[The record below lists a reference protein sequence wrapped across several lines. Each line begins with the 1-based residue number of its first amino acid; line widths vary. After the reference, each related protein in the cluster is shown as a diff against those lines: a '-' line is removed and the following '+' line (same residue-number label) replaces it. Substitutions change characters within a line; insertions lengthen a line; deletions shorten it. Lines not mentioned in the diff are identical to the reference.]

1 MCAVR
6 AVDAV
11 RVVDY
16 DVYSSGDV
24 FQNNGVVDTNP
35 AFSMANS
42 LYTLTLSME
51 ASQPHPPLPLLP

>member
-1 MCAVR
+1 M
-6 AVDAV
+6 
-11 RVVDY
+11 DY

-35 AFSMANS
+35 VFSMANS

-51 ASQPHPPLPLLP
+51 ASPIPAPCPLLP